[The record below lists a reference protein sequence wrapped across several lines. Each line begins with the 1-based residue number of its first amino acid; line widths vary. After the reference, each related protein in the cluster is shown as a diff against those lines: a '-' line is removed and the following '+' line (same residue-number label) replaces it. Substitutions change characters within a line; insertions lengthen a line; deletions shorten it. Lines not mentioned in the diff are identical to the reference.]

1 MVSKNSQHKQ
11 SRTFILILIVISCL
25 LFIYKVG
32 DRDLWAPDEDEYA
45 QMSREMIRTNNW
57 MFPTVNGEPW
67 TVKPVLYNWLV
78 SAVSLPW
85 GDVNEF
91 RARIFSALSALGTV
105 LTTYYIGRLAFSAP
119 VGFLGALMLATSLLF
134 VHHGRWAQTYVMST
148 FFATLAIFLFFRGY
162 RVPEKRSAS
171 YLMMYAAVGFGVL
184 TMGPVNLA
192 IPALV
197 VFFYLVFSKDLVHIK
212 DLKLGWGILIFMAI
226 ALPWYIAVSLQGGYA
241 FDLIIWTNLSRYFST
256 GVGHARPIY
265 YYLLN
270 IPWGFFPWS
279 IFLPGAF
286 LLAFSLRSN
295 ADKNAIRFLLVW
307 IISLFLF
314 FSFSKGKRPQYIFS
328 IYPALALLVGYLGDR
343 AMHLWEDKFYRRAI
357 SIPSV
362 ASIAGLVIL
371 AVALPV
377 GTHLYYKDFF
387 GVALGVSAVM
397 ATFGILLWF
406 AWRKNQ
412 PRRLILLPAAFIVV
426 FIIFAVHVLIPKLEE
441 YKSPRQF
448 CDVIVDQMEEGA
460 DWAMYK
466 FYRAIYVYYTDSFVK
481 VIETE
486 QELKHF
492 LDRPNRAVVAMR
504 EEEYRKLTELITES
518 TTVLRREQIGRKPM
532 ILISNRK

>member
-119 VGFLGALMLATSLLF
+119 VGFLGALMLATSILF

-171 YLMMYAAVGFGVL
+171 YLMMYAAVGLGVL

-241 FDLIIWTNLSRYFST
+241 FDLIIWTNLSR
-256 GVGHARPIY
+256 
-265 YYLLN
+265 
-270 IPWGFFPWS
+270 
-279 IFLPGAF
+279 
-286 LLAFSLRSN
+286 
-295 ADKNAIRFLLVW
+295 
-307 IISLFLF
+307 
-314 FSFSKGKRPQYIFS
+314 
-328 IYPALALLVGYLGDR
+328 
-343 AMHLWEDKFYRRAI
+343 
-357 SIPSV
+357 
-362 ASIAGLVIL
+362 
-371 AVALPV
+371 
-377 GTHLYYKDFF
+377 
-387 GVALGVSAVM
+387 
-397 ATFGILLWF
+397 
-406 AWRKNQ
+406 
-412 PRRLILLPAAFIVV
+412 
-426 FIIFAVHVLIPKLEE
+426 
-441 YKSPRQF
+441 
-448 CDVIVDQMEEGA
+448 
-460 DWAMYK
+460 
-466 FYRAIYVYYTDSFVK
+466 
-481 VIETE
+481 
-486 QELKHF
+486 
-492 LDRPNRAVVAMR
+492 
-504 EEEYRKLTELITES
+504 
-518 TTVLRREQIGRKPM
+518 
-532 ILISNRK
+532 